1 MADASGKPLST
12 SLRVALTRRLA
23 IVLAAIG
30 VVGTVAAYAL
40 GSKYANLAY
49 DRAQAEDVATLAEQV
64 FIEAGEIQVNLPVA
78 AQKWLLAD
86 EGDVVVYRVTDLRS
100 GRVIIANGDLGPL
113 PVVPEGANQ
122 PAFGEAKVSNR
133 RLRVSYMRHLVDPND
148 VPVLVEVAETTGKRD
163 RMTDSILAGTILFM
177 SITIA
182 VAVGLVW
189 QGVAHALSPLA
200 SLEAEAARRS
210 GTDMTPLDPLHAP
223 TEVRGLI
230 DAINRMMMR
239 VSLVLESQGHFI
251 ANAAHQL
258 RTPLAGLRLQA
269 QLGLKADSV
278 EQMRG
283 SLAEVEASAVQ
294 AAHLVEQLLVL
305 AKAETAGTAGEN
317 RAVDLDVLARE
328 SVERLL
334 PLADQLQADLGYEG
348 GQGSHWVAGNE
359 VLFSELIR
367 NLVDNALRHG
377 RRGGRVT
384 AALRNDGNQV
394 VLAVSDDGPGFPPAD
409 IGLAFTRFYRP
420 DSSSRGGAGLG
431 LAIVHEIAERYRG
444 KVVLFSSAAE
454 GTRIEVRFP
463 RSDG

>member
-1 MADASGKPLST
+1 MFDASGKPLPT

-86 EGDVVVYRVTDLRS
+86 EGDVVVYRVTDLRN
-100 GRVIIANGDLGPL
+100 GRVILANGDLGPL

-122 PAFGEAKVSNR
+122 PAFGEAKVDNR
-133 RLRVSYMRHLVDPND
+133 RLRVSYMRHLVDPTD

-163 RMTDSILAGTILFM
+163 RMTDTILAGTILFM
-177 SITIA
+177 TITIA

-210 GTDMTPLDPLHAP
+210 GTDLTPLDPLHAP

-269 QLGLKADSV
+269 QLGLKAESMGQV
-278 EQMRG
+278 RA

-294 AAHLVEQLLVL
+294 AAHLVEQLLAL
-305 AKAETAGTAGEN
+305 AKAETAAGEN
-317 RAVDLDVLARE
+317 RAVDLAAVARA
-328 SVERLL
+328 SVERFL

-348 GQGSHWVAGNE
+348 GQGAHWVAGNE
-359 VLFSELIR
+359 VLFSELIC

-377 RRGGRVT
+377 RHGGRAT
-384 AALRNDGNQV
+384 AAVRNDGDQV
-394 VLAVSDDGPGFPPAD
+394 VLAVSDDGPGFPPGD

-420 DSSSRGGAGLG
+420 DSSSSGGAGLG
-431 LAIVHEIAERYRG
+431 LAIVHEIAERFHG
-444 KVVLFSSAAE
+444 KVVLFSSAHE

-463 RSDG
+463 QSSG